1 MSHQGKK
8 EQLYVFTEERAKIML
23 IKHIL
28 ARLDENWRIA
38 LQERTIVIEDECTGK
53 VRTSLG

>member
-1 MSHQGKK
+1 M
-8 EQLYVFTEERAKIML
+8 YVFTEERAKIML